1 MPSFALA
8 CERHEGVCN
17 HVCAPAALVGQH
29 AACYV
34 SCIGASIIP
43 SFLQLFARSTCH
55 GDAKTS
61 ACTFM
66 LSCKCFHLDDFLSL
80 LLF

>member
-34 SCIGASIIP
+34 SCIGASII
-43 SFLQLFARSTCH
+43 
-55 GDAKTS
+55 S
-61 ACTFM
+61 AAV
-66 LSCKCFHLDDFLSL
+66 CKVDMPW
-80 LLF
+80 